1 MNDVVKDLK
10 CMCSKGILESKKL
23 SQWNFAVEVELP
35 DILKIYN
42 PPGYVGD
49 RGAAHTN
56 DFFFFLWNRFSL
68 SGTSTHKNSNNLTN
82 CYFERLYRLKCLHNV
97 LLSVR
102 GDWFSMNFIVVG
114 KKKTCF
120 LVQSIFQQLFD
131 FLCYGQCL
139 TLSYRM
145 GPVGPTLFNT
155 LHITEIK

>member
-114 KKKTCF
+114 KKNMFSSAIYFSTVIWFSLLWSVFNSFIPYGSCRTHF
-120 LVQSIFQQLFD
+120 VQHAT
-131 FLCYGQCL
+131 Y
-139 TLSYRM
+139 
-145 GPVGPTLFNT
+145 NWN
-155 LHITEIK
+155 